1 MSAGVSFYGSLQ
13 KETISRWGV
22 GMGVVRE
29 DFLEE
34 VVFELHCERCI
45 DFDWNTLRQEHLAR
59 GIVGPKGPK

>member
-22 GMGVVRE
+22 GMGMVRE

-34 VVFELHCERCI
+34 VVFELHFERCI
-45 DFDWNTLRQEHLAR
+45 DFD
-59 GIVGPKGPK
+59 